1 MEETKKKVA
10 LVTGASSGIGRAI
23 SARLL
28 ALGYEV
34 YGIGRQFPA
43 ELPEASVNAADL
55 SAGTRPQAP
64 LAPEAEAAA
73 WTPTNPSA
81 SEIAAAAGSP
91 AAFHPIVC
99 DLLDT
104 KKLQSVV
111 ASLQK
116 EWKQEKRTLTLLVNN
131 AGTAYYGLH
140 EELRP
145 DGISE
150 MVRVN
155 LEVPMLLTQQLL
167 RTLKQ
172 NHGTIINISSVTAI
186 GSNPHGVAYGATKA
200 GLLSFSR
207 SLFDEAR
214 KYGVRV
220 TAILPDMT
228 DTQLYRHADFTADPA
243 MDAHLEPA
251 DVADAVEYALSTRA
265 GTCVPEIILRP
276 QLHRIKKNYRSHVD

>member
-1 MEETKKKVA
+1 MEENQKKVA

-34 YGIGRQFPA
+34 YGIGRQFPT
-43 ELPEASVNAADL
+43 ELPKASVNAADL
-55 SAGTRPQAP
+55 SAGTRPQTP
-64 LAPEAEAAA
+64 LTPEADTAAGS
-73 WTPTNPSA
+73 PTNPSA
-81 SEIAAAAGSP
+81 SEI

-111 ASLQK
+111 VSLQK
-116 EWKQEKRTLTLLVNN
+116 EWKQEKRTFALLVNN

-145 DGISE
+145 EGISE

-228 DTQLYRHADFTADPA
+228 DTQLYRHADFEADPA
-243 MDAHLEPA
+243 MDAHLEA
-251 DVADAVEYALSTRA
+251 EDVADAVEYALTTRA

-276 QLHRIKKNYRSHVD
+276 QLHRIKKK

>member
-43 ELPEASVNAADL
+43 ELPLPSSNAADL
-55 SAGTRPQAP
+55 HAVTRPQTP
-64 LAPEAEAAA
+64 LEPEADAAVG
-73 WTPTNPSA
+73 TPTNQTG
-81 SEIAAAAGSP
+81 SEIGA

-104 KKLQSVV
+104 KKLPSVV

-116 EWKQEKRTLTLLVNN
+116 EWKQEKRTFALLVNN

-145 DGISE
+145 EGISE

-172 NHGTIINISSVTAI
+172 NHGAIISISSVTAI

-228 DTQLYRHADFTADPA
+228 DTQLYRHADFEADPA
-243 MDAHLEPA
+243 MDAHLEA
-251 DVADAVEYALSTRA
+251 EDVADAVEYALTTRA
-265 GTCVPEIILRP
+265 GSCVPEIILRP
-276 QLHRIKKNYRSHVD
+276 QLHRIMKKA

>member
-43 ELPEASVNAADL
+43 ELPKASVNATDL
-55 SAGTRPQAP
+55 SAGTRPQTP
-64 LAPEAEAAA
+64 LTPEAEAAA

-228 DTQLYRHADFTADPA
+228 DTELYRHADFTADPA
-243 MDAHLEPA
+243 MDAHLEPT
-251 DVADAVEYALSTRA
+251 DVADAVEYALTTRA

-276 QLHRIKKNYRSHVD
+276 QLHRIKKK

>member
-10 LVTGASSGIGRAI
+10 LVTGASSGIGRAL

-43 ELPEASVNAADL
+43 ELLKPSSNVADL
-55 SAGTRPQAP
+55 HAGTLSQTPS
-64 LAPEAEAAA
+64 APEEL
-73 WTPTNPSA
+73 
-81 SEIAAAAGSP
+81 P

-104 KKLQSVV
+104 KKLPGVV
-111 ASLQK
+111 AALQK
-116 EWKQEKRTLTLLVNN
+116 EWKQEKRTFALLVNN

-140 EELRP
+140 EELRSE
-145 DGISE
+145 GISE

-172 NHGTIINISSVTAI
+172 NHGAIINISSVTAI

-220 TAILPDMT
+220 TVILPDMT
-228 DTQLYRHADFTADPA
+228 DTQLYRHADFEADPA

-251 DVADAVEYALSTRA
+251 DVADAVEYALTTRA
-265 GTCVPEIILRP
+265 GSCVPEIILRP
-276 QLHRIKKNYRSHVD
+276 QLHRIRKK

>member
-1 MEETKKKVA
+1 MEESQKKVA

-55 SAGTRPQAP
+55 SAGTRPHAP

-73 WTPTNPSA
+73 RTPTNPSA

-104 KKLQSVV
+104 KKLQSVM
-111 ASLQK
+111 AALQK

-145 DGISE
+145 EGISE

-228 DTQLYRHADFTADPA
+228 DTELYRHADFTADPA
-243 MDAHLEPA
+243 MDAHLEA
-251 DVADAVEYALSTRA
+251 EDVADAVEYALTTRA

-276 QLHRIKKNYRSHVD
+276 QLHRINKK

>member
-1 MEETKKKVA
+1 MEESQKKVA

-43 ELPEASVNAADL
+43 ELPEASVNATDR
-55 SAGTRPQAP
+55 SAGPRPHAP

-73 WTPTNPSA
+73 RTPTNPSA

-111 ASLQK
+111 AALQK

-145 DGISE
+145 EGISE

-228 DTQLYRHADFTADPA
+228 DTELYRHADFTADPA
-243 MDAHLEPA
+243 MDAHLEA
-251 DVADAVEYALSTRA
+251 EDVADAVEYALTTRA
-265 GTCVPEIILRP
+265 GTCIPEIILRP
-276 QLHRIKKNYRSHVD
+276 QLHRIKKK

>member
-1 MEETKKKVA
+1 MEENQKKVA

-73 WTPTNPSA
+73 RTPTNPSA

-111 ASLQK
+111 AALQK

-145 DGISE
+145 EGISE

-228 DTQLYRHADFTADPA
+228 DTELYRHADFTADPA
-243 MDAHLEPA
+243 MDAHLEA
-251 DVADAVEYALSTRA
+251 EDVADAVEYALTTRA
-265 GTCVPEIILRP
+265 GTCIPEIILRP
-276 QLHRIKKNYRSHVD
+276 QLHRIKKK

>member
-43 ELPEASVNAADL
+43 ELPKASVNAADL
-55 SAGTRPQAP
+55 SAGTRPQTP
-64 LAPEAEAAA
+64 LTPEADAADWA
-73 WTPTNPSA
+73 PTNPSA
-81 SEIAAAAGSP
+81 SEIAAAGSP

-111 ASLQK
+111 VSLQK
-116 EWKQEKRTLTLLVNN
+116 EWKQEKGTFALLVNN

-145 DGISE
+145 EGISE

-214 KYGVRV
+214 KYGVCV
-220 TAILPDMT
+220 TSILPDMT
-228 DTQLYRHADFTADPA
+228 DTQLYRHADFEADPA

-276 QLHRIKKNYRSHVD
+276 QLHRIKKK

>member
-1 MEETKKKVA
+1 MEESQKKVA

-55 SAGTRPQAP
+55 SAGTRPHAP

-73 WTPTNPSA
+73 RTPTNPSA

-111 ASLQK
+111 AALQK

-145 DGISE
+145 EGISE

-228 DTQLYRHADFTADPA
+228 DTELYRHADFTADPA
-243 MDAHLEPA
+243 MDAHLEA
-251 DVADAVEYALSTRA
+251 EDVADAVEYALTTRA

-276 QLHRIKKNYRSHVD
+276 QLHRIKKK

>member
-1 MEETKKKVA
+1 MEETKKKVT

-43 ELPEASVNAADL
+43 ELPKSSVNAADL
-55 SAGTRPQAP
+55 SAGTCSQAP
-64 LAPEAEAAA
+64 LAPEADAADWA
-73 WTPTNPSA
+73 PTNPSA

-91 AAFHPIVC
+91 AAFHPIIC

-111 ASLQK
+111 VSLQK
-116 EWKQEKRTLTLLVNN
+116 EWKQEKGTFALLVNN

-145 DGISE
+145 EGISE

-228 DTQLYRHADFTADPA
+228 DTELYRHADFTADPA
-243 MDAHLEPA
+243 MDAHLEA
-251 DVADAVEYALSTRA
+251 EDVADAVEYALSTRA

-276 QLHRIKKNYRSHVD
+276 QLHRIKKK

>member
-43 ELPEASVNAADL
+43 ELPEASVNATDL
-55 SAGTRPQAP
+55 SAGTRPQAR
-64 LAPEAEAAA
+64 LTPETEAAA

-145 DGISE
+145 EGISE

-186 GSNPHGVAYGATKA
+186 SSNPHGVAYGATKA

-207 SLFDEAR
+207 SLFDETR

-228 DTQLYRHADFTADPA
+228 DTELYRHADFTADPA
-243 MDAHLEPA
+243 MDAHLEPT
-251 DVADAVEYALSTRA
+251 DVADAVEYALTTRA

-276 QLHRIKKNYRSHVD
+276 QLHRIKKK

>member
-1 MEETKKKVA
+1 MEESQKKVA

-55 SAGTRPQAP
+55 SAGTRPHAP

-73 WTPTNPSA
+73 RTPTNPSA

-145 DGISE
+145 EGISE

-228 DTQLYRHADFTADPA
+228 DTELYRHADFTADPA
-243 MDAHLEPA
+243 MDAHLEA
-251 DVADAVEYALSTRA
+251 EDVADAVEYALTTRA

-276 QLHRIKKNYRSHVD
+276 QLHRIKKK

>member
-1 MEETKKKVA
+1 MEENQKKVA

-43 ELPEASVNAADL
+43 ELPEASVNATDR
-55 SAGTRPQAP
+55 SAGTRPQAL

-116 EWKQEKRTLTLLVNN
+116 EWKQEKRTLALLVNN

-140 EELRP
+140 EELCP
-145 DGISE
+145 EGISE

-228 DTQLYRHADFTADPA
+228 DTELYRHADFTADPA
-243 MDAHLEPA
+243 MDAHLEA
-251 DVADAVEYALSTRA
+251 EDVADAVEYALTTRA

-276 QLHRIKKNYRSHVD
+276 QLHRIKKK

>member
-43 ELPEASVNAADL
+43 ELPLPSANAADL
-55 SAGTRPQAP
+55 HAGTCPQTP
-64 LAPEAEAAA
+64 LAPEADAAVG
-73 WTPTNPSA
+73 TPPNQTGF
-81 SEIAAAAGSP
+81 EIGA

-104 KKLQSVV
+104 KKLLGVV

-116 EWKQEKRTLTLLVNN
+116 EWKQEKRTFALLVNN

-145 DGISE
+145 EGISE

-172 NHGTIINISSVTAI
+172 NHGAIINISSVTAI

-228 DTQLYRHADFTADPA
+228 DTQLYRHADFEADPA
-243 MDAHLEPA
+243 MDAHLEA
-251 DVADAVEYALSTRA
+251 EDVADAVEYALTARA

-276 QLHRIKKNYRSHVD
+276 QLHRIRKK

>member
-1 MEETKKKVA
+1 MEESQKKVA

-73 WTPTNPSA
+73 RTPTNPSA
-81 SEIAAAAGSP
+81 SEIAAAAATP

-111 ASLQK
+111 AALQK

-145 DGISE
+145 EGISE

-228 DTQLYRHADFTADPA
+228 DTELYRHADFTADPA
-243 MDAHLEPA
+243 MDAHLEA
-251 DVADAVEYALSTRA
+251 EDVADAVEYALTTRA
-265 GTCVPEIILRP
+265 GTCIPEIILRP
-276 QLHRIKKNYRSHVD
+276 QLHRIKKK

>member
-34 YGIGRQFPA
+34 YGIGRQFPE
-43 ELPEASVNAADL
+43 ELPLPSSNAADL
-55 SAGTRPQAP
+55 HAGTRPQTSP
-64 LAPEAEAAA
+64 APEADAAA
-73 WTPTNPSA
+73 DAAEKPMHQAGVETN
-81 SEIAAAAGSP
+81 AAAVLP

-104 KKLQSVV
+104 RKLQSVV

-116 EWKQEKRTLTLLVNN
+116 EWKQEKRTLALLVNN

-140 EELRP
+140 EELRSE
-145 DGISE
+145 GISE

-172 NHGTIINISSVTAI
+172 NHGAIINISSVTAI

-228 DTQLYRHADFTADPA
+228 DTQLYRHADFEADPA
-243 MDAHLEPA
+243 MDAHLEA
-251 DVADAVEYALSTRA
+251 EDVADAVEYALTTRA

-276 QLHRIKKNYRSHVD
+276 QLHRIMKKA

>member
-1 MEETKKKVA
+1 MEESQKKVA

-73 WTPTNPSA
+73 WTPTNPAA

-228 DTQLYRHADFTADPA
+228 DTELYRHADFTADPA
-243 MDAHLEPA
+243 MDAHLEA
-251 DVADAVEYALSTRA
+251 EDVADAVEYALTTRA

-276 QLHRIKKNYRSHVD
+276 QLHRIKKK

>member
-1 MEETKKKVA
+1 MEENQKKMA
-10 LVTGASSGIGRAI
+10 LVTGASSGIGCAI

-43 ELPEASVNAADL
+43 ELPKASVNATDL

-64 LAPEAEAAA
+64 LAAEAD
-73 WTPTNPSA
+73 
-81 SEIAAAAGSP
+81 AAAATP
-91 AAFHPIVC
+91 ASFHPIVC

-116 EWKQEKRTLTLLVNN
+116 EWKQEKRTLALLVNN

-145 DGISE
+145 EGISE

-228 DTQLYRHADFTADPA
+228 DTKLYRHADFTADPA
-243 MDAHLEPA
+243 MDAHLEA
-251 DVADAVEYALSTRA
+251 EDVADAVEYALTTRA

-276 QLHRIKKNYRSHVD
+276 QLHRIKKK

>member
-1 MEETKKKVA
+1 MEENQKKVA

-34 YGIGRQFPA
+34 YGIGRQFPV
-43 ELPEASVNAADL
+43 ELPKASVNETDL
-55 SAGTRPQAP
+55 SAGTRPQTP
-64 LAPEAEAAA
+64 LTPEADAAA

-81 SEIAAAAGSP
+81 SEITATAGPP
-91 AAFHPIVC
+91 AAFHPVVC

-104 KKLQSVV
+104 RKLPSVV

-116 EWKQEKRTLTLLVNN
+116 EWKQEKMSFALLVNN

-145 DGISE
+145 EGISE

-200 GLLSFSR
+200 GLLNFSR

-228 DTQLYRHADFTADPA
+228 DTELYRHADFTADPA
-243 MDAHLEPA
+243 MDAHLEA
-251 DVADAVEYALSTRA
+251 EDVADAVEYALTTRA

-276 QLHRIKKNYRSHVD
+276 QLHRIMKKP

>member
-1 MEETKKKVA
+1 MEESQKKVA

-43 ELPEASVNAADL
+43 ELPKALVNATDRA
-55 SAGTRPQAP
+55 AGPRPHAP

-73 WTPTNPSA
+73 RTPTNPSA

-104 KKLQSVV
+104 RKLPSVV

-145 DGISE
+145 EGISE

-155 LEVPMLLTQQLL
+155 LEVPMLLTRQLL

-228 DTQLYRHADFTADPA
+228 DTELYRHADFTADPA
-243 MDAHLEPA
+243 MDAHLEA
-251 DVADAVEYALSTRA
+251 EDVADAVEYALTTRA

-276 QLHRIKKNYRSHVD
+276 QLHRIKKK

>member
-1 MEETKKKVA
+1 MEESQKKVA

-228 DTQLYRHADFTADPA
+228 DTELYRHADFTADPA
-243 MDAHLEPA
+243 MDAHLEA
-251 DVADAVEYALSTRA
+251 EDVADAVEYALTTRA
-265 GTCVPEIILRP
+265 GTCVPEITLRP
-276 QLHRIKKNYRSHVD
+276 QLHRIKKK

>member
-1 MEETKKKVA
+1 MEENQKKVA

-34 YGIGRQFPA
+34 YGIGRQFPV
-43 ELPEASVNAADL
+43 ELPKASVNETDL
-55 SAGTRPQAP
+55 SAGTRPQTP
-64 LAPEAEAAA
+64 LTPEADAAA

-81 SEIAAAAGSP
+81 SEITATAGPP
-91 AAFHPIVC
+91 AAFHPVVC

-104 KKLQSVV
+104 RKLPSVV

-116 EWKQEKRTLTLLVNN
+116 EWKQEKMSFALLVNN

-145 DGISE
+145 EGISE

-228 DTQLYRHADFTADPA
+228 DTELYRHADFTADPA
-243 MDAHLEPA
+243 MDAHLEA
-251 DVADAVEYALSTRA
+251 EDVADAVEYALTTRA

-276 QLHRIKKNYRSHVD
+276 QLHRIMKKP

>member
-1 MEETKKKVA
+1 MEESQKKVA

-73 WTPTNPSA
+73 RTPTNPSA

-111 ASLQK
+111 AALQK
-116 EWKQEKRTLTLLVNN
+116 EWKQEKRTFTLLVNN

-145 DGISE
+145 EGISE

-228 DTQLYRHADFTADPA
+228 DTELYRHADFTADPA
-243 MDAHLEPA
+243 MDAHLEA
-251 DVADAVEYALSTRA
+251 EDVADAVEYALTTRA
-265 GTCVPEIILRP
+265 GTCIPEIILRP
-276 QLHRIKKNYRSHVD
+276 QLHRIKKK

>member
-1 MEETKKKVA
+1 MEEMMKKVA

-43 ELPEASVNAADL
+43 ELPKASANATDL

-64 LAPEAEAAA
+64 LAPE
-73 WTPTNPSA
+73 
-81 SEIAAAAGSP
+81 AAAGSP

-111 ASLQK
+111 AALQK

-145 DGISE
+145 EGISE

-228 DTQLYRHADFTADPA
+228 DTKLYRHADFTADPA
-243 MDAHLEPA
+243 MDAHLEA
-251 DVADAVEYALSTRA
+251 EDVADAVEYALTTRA
-265 GTCVPEIILRP
+265 GTCVPEITLRP
-276 QLHRIKKNYRSHVD
+276 QLHRIKKK

>member
-1 MEETKKKVA
+1 MEESQKKVA

-55 SAGTRPQAP
+55 SAGTRPHAP

-73 WTPTNPSA
+73 RTPTNPSA

-145 DGISE
+145 EGISE

-228 DTQLYRHADFTADPA
+228 DTELYRHADFTADPA
-243 MDAHLEPA
+243 MDAHLEA
-251 DVADAVEYALSTRA
+251 EDVADAVEYALTTRA
-265 GTCVPEIILRP
+265 GTCIPEIILRP
-276 QLHRIKKNYRSHVD
+276 QLHRIKKK

>member
-81 SEIAAAAGSP
+81 SEIAAVAGAP
-91 AAFHPIVC
+91 AAFHPVVC

-145 DGISE
+145 EGISE

-228 DTQLYRHADFTADPA
+228 DTELYRHADFTADPA
-243 MDAHLEPA
+243 MDAHLEA
-251 DVADAVEYALSTRA
+251 EDVADAVEYALTTRA

-276 QLHRIKKNYRSHVD
+276 QLHRIKKK

>member
-1 MEETKKKVA
+1 MEENQKKVV

-43 ELPEASVNAADL
+43 ELPEASVNATDL

-64 LAPEAEAAA
+64 LTPEAEAAA

-81 SEIAAAAGSP
+81 SEIAAVAGAP
-91 AAFHPIVC
+91 AAFHPVVC

-111 ASLQK
+111 AALQK
-116 EWKQEKRTLTLLVNN
+116 EWKQEKRTFSLLVNN

-145 DGISE
+145 EGISE

-228 DTQLYRHADFTADPA
+228 DTELYRHADFTADPA
-243 MDAHLEPA
+243 MDAHLEA
-251 DVADAVEYALSTRA
+251 EDVADAVEYALTTRA

-276 QLHRIKKNYRSHVD
+276 QLHRIKKK

>member
-1 MEETKKKVA
+1 MEESQKKVA

-43 ELPEASVNAADL
+43 ELPEASVNATDR
-55 SAGTRPQAP
+55 SAGPRPHAP

-73 WTPTNPSA
+73 RTPTNPSA

-111 ASLQK
+111 AALQK

-145 DGISE
+145 EGISE

-228 DTQLYRHADFTADPA
+228 DTELYRHADFTADPA
-243 MDAHLEPA
+243 MDAHLEA
-251 DVADAVEYALSTRA
+251 EDVADAVEYALTTRA

-276 QLHRIKKNYRSHVD
+276 QLHRIKKK

>member
-1 MEETKKKVA
+1 MEESQKKVA

-55 SAGTRPQAP
+55 SAGTRPHAP

-73 WTPTNPSA
+73 RTPTNPSA

-145 DGISE
+145 EGISE

-228 DTQLYRHADFTADPA
+228 DSELYRHADFTADPA
-243 MDAHLEPA
+243 MDAHLEA
-251 DVADAVEYALSTRA
+251 EDVADAVEYALTTRA

-276 QLHRIKKNYRSHVD
+276 QLHRIKKK

>member
-1 MEETKKKVA
+1 MEENQKKVA

-34 YGIGRQFPA
+34 YGIGRQFPT
-43 ELPEASVNAADL
+43 ELPKASVAAADL
-55 SAGTRPQAP
+55 SAGTRPQTP
-64 LAPEAEAAA
+64 LAPEAD
-73 WTPTNPSA
+73 T
-81 SEIAAAAGSP
+81 AAGSP

-104 KKLQSVV
+104 KKLAGVV
-111 ASLQK
+111 TALQK
-116 EWKQEKRTLTLLVNN
+116 EWKQEKRMFALLVNN

-145 DGISE
+145 EGISE

-228 DTQLYRHADFTADPA
+228 DTELYRHADFTTDPA
-243 MDAHLEPA
+243 MDAHLEA
-251 DVADAVEYALSTRA
+251 EDVADAVEYALTTRA

-276 QLHRIKKNYRSHVD
+276 QLHRIRKK

>member
-1 MEETKKKVA
+1 MEESQKKVA

-43 ELPEASVNAADL
+43 ELPEASVNATDL
-55 SAGTRPQAP
+55 SAGTRPQVP

-228 DTQLYRHADFTADPA
+228 DTELYRHADFTADPA
-243 MDAHLEPA
+243 MDAHLEA
-251 DVADAVEYALSTRA
+251 EDVADAVEYALTTRA

-276 QLHRIKKNYRSHVD
+276 QLHRIKKK

>member
-1 MEETKKKVA
+1 MEESQKKVA

-43 ELPEASVNAADL
+43 ELPEASVNATDR
-55 SAGTRPQAP
+55 SAGPRPHAP

-73 WTPTNPSA
+73 RTPTNPSA

-104 KKLQSVV
+104 KKMQSVV
-111 ASLQK
+111 AALQK

-145 DGISE
+145 EGISE

-228 DTQLYRHADFTADPA
+228 DTELYRHADFTADPA
-243 MDAHLEPA
+243 MDAHLEA
-251 DVADAVEYALSTRA
+251 EDVADAVEYALTTRA

-276 QLHRIKKNYRSHVD
+276 QLHRIKKK

>member
-1 MEETKKKVA
+1 MEESQKKVA

-43 ELPEASVNAADL
+43 ELPEASVNATDL
-55 SAGTRPQAP
+55 SAGPRPQTP
-64 LAPEAEAAA
+64 LTPEADTAAGS
-73 WTPTNPSA
+73 PTNPSA
-81 SEIAAAAGSP
+81 SEITAAAGPP

-104 KKLQSVV
+104 RKLPSVV

-116 EWKQEKRTLTLLVNN
+116 EWKQEKRMLALLVNN

-145 DGISE
+145 EGISE

-155 LEVPMLLTQQLL
+155 LEVPMLLTRQLL

-228 DTQLYRHADFTADPA
+228 DTELYRHADFTADPA
-243 MDAHLEPA
+243 MDAHLEA
-251 DVADAVEYALSTRA
+251 EDVADAVEYALTTRA

-276 QLHRIKKNYRSHVD
+276 QLHRIKKK

>member
-1 MEETKKKVA
+1 MEESQKKVA

-43 ELPEASVNAADL
+43 ELPKALVNATDR

-73 WTPTNPSA
+73 RTPTNPSA

-111 ASLQK
+111 AALQK

-145 DGISE
+145 EGISE

-155 LEVPMLLTQQLL
+155 LEVPMLPTQQLL

-172 NHGTIINISSVTAI
+172 NHGTVINISSVTAI

-228 DTQLYRHADFTADPA
+228 DTELYRHADFTADPA
-243 MDAHLEPA
+243 MDAHLEA
-251 DVADAVEYALSTRA
+251 EDVADAVEYALTTRA
-265 GTCVPEIILRP
+265 GTCIPEIILRP
-276 QLHRIKKNYRSHVD
+276 QLHRIKKK

>member
-1 MEETKKKVA
+1 MEENQKKVA

-43 ELPEASVNAADL
+43 ELPEASVNATDL

-64 LAPEAEAAA
+64 LAPEADAAA

-81 SEIAAAAGSP
+81 SAIAAAAATP
-91 AAFHPIVC
+91 AAFHPVVC

-111 ASLQK
+111 AALQK
-116 EWKQEKRTLTLLVNN
+116 EWKQEKRTLALLVNN

-145 DGISE
+145 EGISE

-207 SLFDEAR
+207 SLFDEVR

-228 DTQLYRHADFTADPA
+228 DTELYRHADFTADPA
-243 MDAHLEPA
+243 MDAHLEA
-251 DVADAVEYALSTRA
+251 EDVADAVEYALTTRA

-276 QLHRIKKNYRSHVD
+276 QLHRIKKK